1 MREARERRGVSLRQ
15 VANATKISLRALEA
29 IERNDIAHLPG
40 GIFSRA
46 FVRSYANEVGLDPD
60 RTVEEFIAQYPHDS
74 ETSGHRTVPPRDD
87 HESYQSDCRI
97 ASVLAGLLAVS
108 VPLTILLLYGAG
120 GGRNDPS
127 EASRLDESSLQETEV
142 RPVTFGPPPPASQ
155 SESAS
160 VRAAVSGEP
169 LMVMV
174 VATGVCFVE
183 ATADGELV
191 VGRELQP
198 GERQVF
204 RVQSELVLRV
214 ADASALSLTLNGA
227 PARSLGGPGEAIT
240 LRLTPGDFSGY
251 LEVQ

>member
-40 GIFSRA
+40 GIFSRG
-46 FVRSYANEVGLDPD
+46 FVRSYAIEVGLDPD
-60 RTVEEFIAQYPHDS
+60 RTAEEFIAQYLDDS
-74 ETSGHRTVPPRDD
+74 EAAGHRAVPPRDD
-87 HESYQSDCRI
+87 HESHQSDRRI

-108 VPLTILLLYGAG
+108 VPLAILLVYGAG
-120 GGRNDPS
+120 GGRDDPS
-127 EASRLDESSLQETEV
+127 EASRLDESSLQETGV

-155 SESAS
+155 PQSAS
-160 VRAAVSGEP
+160 ARVGVSGEP
-169 LMVMV
+169 LMVVV

-191 VGRELQP
+191 VGRELQS
-198 GERQVF
+198 GERQIF
-204 RVQSELVLRV
+204 RVQSELVMR
-214 ADASALSLTLNGA
+214 ASDASALSLTLNGA
-227 PARSLGGPGEAIT
+227 PARSLGGPGEAVT

-251 LEVQ
+251 LEVP